1 MKIRANH
8 SSYIKKA
15 LQEAIMKI
23 TQLKQNISKLKL
35 KKTMF
40 HLKNKEMF
48 AVKFTKKRRKYY
60 ENLNMKNVTDTR
72 NFGKLLYHFS
82 EINY

>member
-60 ENLNMKNVTDTR
+60 EYYK
-72 NFGKLLYHFS
+72 YHFS
-82 EINY
+82 EMKLLGLLKFL